1 MDNIALNLVSSILHI
16 ATDEPNVENI
26 HSMVD
31 QLALGRRHATFT
43 NSTPNHGITPA
54 VQAPSCLDNRT
65 DRDKKCNT
73 TPSITP
79 IDATKEPDSRE
90 VAHGNLAQE
99 NPVKSRG
106 MFHEFAQEIG
116 SLFDAPLAST
126 STNNNDKPST
136 DDISSPNF
144 GLQRAPSSA
153 HLTTQVHTA
162 KPLKNIT
169 TIHNEQQKSEKLV
182 ADVAKQATQEY
193 VFNMK
198 EATTT
203 STPDERKEATSS
215 RAQTG

>member
-43 NSTPNHGITPA
+43 NSTPTHGITPA

-65 DRDKKCNT
+65 DRDKKCNAT
-73 TPSITP
+73 SSNTP
-79 IDATKEPDSRE
+79 IDATNEPDSRE

-106 MFHEFAQEIG
+106 MFHEFAQKIG
-116 SLFDAPLAST
+116 SLLNAPRAST
-126 STNNNDKPST
+126 STNNNDKPRT

-162 KPLKNIT
+162 KSPKNTT
-169 TIHNEQQKSEKLV
+169 TII
-182 ADVAKQATQEY
+182 A
-193 VFNMK
+193 VFI
-198 EATTT
+198 E
-203 STPDERKEATSS
+203 
-215 RAQTG
+215 